1 MLDALR
7 RGANS
12 WVLKPLLLLLVLAF
26 IVWGVADVF
35 TGTRTGSLASV
46 GSTEISV
53 EEYQATYSS
62 VMNNLARR
70 FGRRP
75 TAEEARLRGIDV
87 AVREDLINA
96 AALDQQARALGLTLS
111 QSAVAAA
118 IEKDP
123 SVLGPDGKFDRGG
136 FENFLRE
143 IGYSERGYL
152 NLRRR
157 EEIRQQ
163 LTQSLFQNMPVPA
176 ATAALMHNWRE
187 ETRTVQFFTIDPA
200 KRVKLA
206 EPDEDQLKGT
216 YSAQQR
222 AFVTPEYRHL
232 GVLVVAAADVKREL
246 DIKEAELRSLYDGDK
261 AGREVPERRRVL
273 QIPFKDKTAADAAA
287 KAIAAGKSFADA
299 AKEAGATESD
309 IDLGLVT
316 RTALLDEA
324 IAKAAFSLT
333 RNQVSQPV
341 AGRFTTVLLRVT
353 EIEPGKV
360 RTFEEMRDEIR
371 DKLAD
376 ARTNEAVRKLH
387 DSVDDGRAAGK
398 PLKEIAEALKAKY
411 LDLTEVDRLGSKPDG
426 TKGYD
431 GTEAA
436 QILRA
441 AFDGKP
447 GVEIEPIDLAD
458 GGYAWVDVLG
468 IKPETQRP
476 FETVK
481 EDVKKLWQRI
491 ETSRQVSELAGQLIE
506 RAGKGETMTALATE
520 VGAKLETSKPFKRF
534 GGEADLP
541 GSATQRAFALPL
553 GGRASVETGQDEKR
567 LVFRLVEITK
577 PAPLTKEQADQL
589 SQQLRGELQQDAVQ
603 AYVFALR
610 ERFGVRVNE
619 ALFRRTTG
627 ESSEQR

>member
-53 EEYQATYSS
+53 EEYQATYGS
-62 VMNNLARR
+62 VMNNFARR

-118 IEKDP
+118 IERDP
-123 SVLGPDGKFDRGG
+123 AVLGPDGKFDRGG

-152 NLRRR
+152 NQRRR

-176 ATAALMHNWRE
+176 ATTALMHNWRE

-200 KRVKLA
+200 KRVKLV

-222 AFVTPEYRHL
+222 AFVTPEYRHV
-232 GVLVVAAADVKREL
+232 GVLVVAASDVKRDL
-246 DIKEAELRSLYDGDK
+246 DIKDAELRSIYDGDK
-261 AGREVPERRRVL
+261 VGREVPERRRVL
-273 QIPFKDKTAADAAA
+273 QIPFTDKAAADAAA
-287 KAIAAGKSFADA
+287 KAIAGGKSFTDA

-316 RTALLDEA
+316 RAALLDEA

-341 AGRFTTVLLRVT
+341 TGRFTTVLLRVT
-353 EIEPGKV
+353 EIEPAKL

-371 DKLAD
+371 EKLAD

-431 GTEAA
+431 GTDAA

-441 AFDGKP
+441 AFEGKP

-458 GGYAWVDVLG
+458 GGYAWIDVLG

-476 FETVK
+476 FEAVK
-481 EDVKKLWQRI
+481 DDVKKVWRRI
-491 ETSRQVSELAGQLIE
+491 ETARQVSELAGQLIE
-506 RAGKGETMTALATE
+506 RAGKGEPMTALAKE
-520 VGAKLETSKPFKRF
+520 VEAKLETSKPLKRF
-534 GGEADLP
+534 GGDSGLP
-541 GSATQRAFALPL
+541 ASAVQRSFALPL
-553 GGRASVETGQDEKR
+553 GGHASVETGQDDKR

-603 AYVFALR
+603 AYVLALR